1 MVRPFGKLRTH
12 HQRILLDFAIV
23 LEAEPAQSLVYSI
36 AAFLT
41 PQTMAAGAVPGTT
54 SSPDSGAGA
63 WVGQLY
69 NLVVVNTN
77 GNATLA
83 DTAGRLGMSC
93 RVEGSSDLLWDG
105 DQPETP
111 DAVLLD
117 LASLEITDA
126 RRAVGQCRERKVPVL
141 AAVPREQAD
150 TYDPALNPDEVM
162 LCPLADEEFSLRV
175 RQAVFRVKGPSGS
188 QTLSIGDLRID
199 LERYEVSVAGRR
211 VTLTYKEFQLLALLA
226 SNPGRV
232 YTREALLSQVWG
244 YDYLGGT
251 RTVDVHVRRLRS
263 KVESP
268 GRSFVETIWNV
279 GYRFKAPG

>member
-1 MVRPFGKLRTH
+1 MYN
-12 HQRILLDFAIV
+12 V
-23 LEAEPAQSLVYSI
+23 LVLVDRSD
-36 AAFLT
+36 
-41 PQTMAAGAVPGTT
+41 G
-54 SSPDSGAGA
+54 
-63 WVGQLY
+63 
-69 NLVVVNTN
+69 N
-77 GNATLA
+77 GLA
-83 DTAGRLGMSC
+83 DAVGRVGMTCRLGDIDELPGELIDDD
-93 RVEGSSDLLWDG
+93 V
-105 DQPETP
+105 P

-117 LASLEITDA
+117 LASLGLNDA
-126 RRAVGQCRERKVPVL
+126 KRAVGRWRDKRVPVL
-141 AAVPREQAD
+141 AALRKDSIGQ
-150 TYDPALNPDEVM
+150 YDPSLNPDE
-162 LCPLADEEFSLRV
+162 LLICPASDDELSLRV
-175 RQAVFRVKGPSGS
+175 QQAVFRVNGPSGS
-188 QTLSIGDLRID
+188 QTLTVGDLSID

-232 YTREALLSQVWG
+232 YTRDALLSQVWG